1 MDIDWLPLS
10 LSGGILFWFF
20 FLILGL
26 LMPFFVLIN
35 TITLRRVLQEL
46 KKIYEYYDF
55 VRKRDRRETLGGFL
69 PQRTDNAE
77 KLNIHDLSIYI
88 DE

>member
-35 TITLRRVLQEL
+35 TITLRRILQEL
-46 KKIYEYYDF
+46 KKINGYYDF
-55 VRKRDRRETLGGFL
+55 VRERDRRETLGQK
-69 PQRTDNAE
+69 PRSNNDW
-77 KLNIHDLSIYI
+77 
-88 DE
+88 